1 MKTNKP
7 NFCNQLNRR
16 EFLKDIGGG
25 FAALGLTGM
34 LAQDGFFASKAM
46 ARVPSLSTR
55 SPPSQPRCPPSK
67 ISHLFVHVWGPS
79 HMDTFDYKPELY
91 PLDGKTI
98 QVKLLAGEGTAT
110 KAGWLVRNGNSNSM
124 ASVGNMFRSVP
135 SCGECVDDIAFFTP

>member
-25 FAALGLTGM
+25 FASLGLTGM

-46 ARVPSLSTR
+46 ARVPEFVNPLAPKPAPLPAKAKSV
-55 SPPSQPRCPPSK
+55 
-67 ISHLFVHVWGPS
+67 IFLFMYGGPS

-91 PLDGKTI
+91 PLC
-98 QVKLLAGEGTAT
+98 LLYT
-110 KAGWLVRNGNSNSM
+110 S
-124 ASVGNMFRSVP
+124 P
-135 SCGECVDDIAFFTP
+135 SPRD

>member
-46 ARVPSLSTR
+46 ASVPEFVNPLAPKPAPLPAKAKSV
-55 SPPSQPRCPPSK
+55 
-67 ISHLFVHVWGPS
+67 IFLFMYGGPA
-79 HMDTFDYKPELY
+79 TWI
-91 PLDGKTI
+91 PLI
-98 QVKLLAGEGTAT
+98 INPNCI
-110 KAGWLVRNGNSNSM
+110 RSM
-124 ASVGNMFRSVP
+124 AKPFR
-135 SCGECVDDIAFFTP
+135 

>member
-46 ARVPSLSTR
+46 AGVTDFVNPLAPKPAPLPAKAKSV
-55 SPPSQPRCPPSK
+55 
-67 ISHLFVHVWGPS
+67 IFLFMYGGPS
-79 HMDTFDYKPELY
+79 HMDTFRL
-91 PLDGKTI
+91 
-98 QVKLLAGEGTAT
+98 
-110 KAGWLVRNGNSNSM
+110 
-124 ASVGNMFRSVP
+124 
-135 SCGECVDDIAFFTP
+135 

>member
-46 ARVPSLSTR
+46 ARVPEFVNPLSPKPAPLPAKAKSVIFLFMHQSHQQPDKFHFLGFQYPSPSNEVLSISRSL
-55 SPPSQPRCPPSK
+55 
-67 ISHLFVHVWGPS
+67 
-79 HMDTFDYKPELY
+79 
-91 PLDGKTI
+91 
-98 QVKLLAGEGTAT
+98 QVVQLLCLRVYTE
-110 KAGWLVRNGNSNSM
+110 
-124 ASVGNMFRSVP
+124 
-135 SCGECVDDIAFFTP
+135 